1 MKHKVIK
8 IIKQINFHLF
18 KLSNQAYVFFYR
30 KKFSKSIAIVSC
42 RRLKNKVK
50 EDVYLKHSLNKL
62 GIKADI
68 IAWEDKSIDLKAY
81 DALIIKSIWGFQH
94 NLNAFYEW
102 LDFIEQNNILLFNS
116 VYVIRNSFD
125 KEKQFML
132 LDKYEISH
140 VDTIFLDN
148 DNNINENVSRIW
160 QDSYRKYDRLVIKP
174 TISESGNDTYII
186 SNEPEKNNIKVN
198 DIKNKF
204 QNVNSKLMLQP
215 FIENINDGEISL
227 TYISGKLTNAVIRY
241 CDIFTNKNM
250 AKDIEL
256 DKLDAELINL
266 ANKIIDIPEYKNNLY
281 IRIDAVKTNKG
292 YEIMEVELL
301 DPNLFLTFIDD
312 KRKRKETFTY
322 FAESII
328 DRIGK

>member
-18 KLSNQAYVFFYR
+18 KLSNQAYVFFNR
-30 KKFSKSIAIVSC
+30 KKFSKRVAIVSC
-42 RRLKNKVK
+42 SRLKNKVK
-50 EDVYLKHSLNKL
+50 EDVYLKHSLNKM

-68 IAWEDKSIDLKAY
+68 IAWEDKSIDLKVY

-94 NLNAFYEW
+94 DLNAFYKW

-116 VYVIRNSFD
+116 VDVIRNNFD

-132 LDKYEISH
+132 LDKYGIGH
-140 VDTIFLDN
+140 IDTIFLDN
-148 DNNINENVSRIW
+148 DNNINENVSLIW
-160 QDSYRKYDRLVIKP
+160 KDLYHKYDRLVIKP